1 MATRKTKRE
10 EPKEPRHKLDRQL
23 MEQLMLGTGRVRR
36 FTQDTPILPDVWL
49 EYARGRDDEDERQ
62 TRTPETADT
71 DDPFPPIK
79 LLLTPLREKSSGTVA
94 QELRRR
100 LREDRATKEW
110 RAFGHDPDKQP
121 RVVYNQSTVAATLY
135 FEDLIRV
142 VLPMTSWWARLDKQW
157 KIQGL
162 EAPEVRDILADAVQD
177 PEHPPLAPTGE
188 KKGEK
193 RRLPPALLWMI
204 RVVGALALVHRGQR
218 LPERFYSRRGAG
230 EARPEDWRVL
240 VDAVADAIRG
250 VPSDLAESTALVHSV
265 SLNREA
271 TPTVARSTLAVKADA
286 ARRLFDISCA
296 DLAWAVVDSGI
307 DAGHP
312 AFRKRK
318 DQEDDKDRNLRPQA
332 FRDDEG
338 EMENCTRVVETYDF
352 SQIDL
357 LLDPETSEQP
367 ENLKRRLKGK
377 RGKELREQLKILNES
392 LSSGRSV
399 DWKLI
404 APLLRIPQD
413 EGEEKYI
420 PPVHDHGTHVAGILA
435 GDWKKA
441 ESQGVLEDD
450 LVGVCPD
457 LRLYDLRVLN
467 EKGSGDE
474 FAVMAALQ
482 FVRYLNST
490 NDYMA
495 VHGINMS
502 LSIPHDV
509 SNYACGRTPVCE
521 ECERVISSGV
531 VVVAAAGN
539 QGYRKLTTAEGQTAE
554 IYSNVSITDPGNAE
568 LVITVGATHRYRPH
582 TYGVSYFSSRGP
594 TGDGRSKPDLVAPG
608 EKITAPL
615 PGDAYGLKD
624 GTSMAAPH
632 VSGAA
637 ALLMARHNELVG
649 RPARIKQILCDTAT
663 DLGRERYFQGAGML
677 DALRALQSV

>member
-1 MATRKTKRE
+1 MATRKTKRD
-10 EPKEPRHKLDRQL
+10 EPREPLKLDRQL
-23 MEQLMLGTGRVRR
+23 MEQLLFGTGRVRR

-49 EYARGRDDEDERQ
+49 EVARGRDEDERQ
-62 TRTPETADT
+62 TRLEATNTG
-71 DDPFPPIK
+71 DPFPPIK
-79 LLLTPLREKSSGTVA
+79 LLLTPLREQTSGTVA

-100 LREDRATKEW
+100 LREDRATPEW
-110 RAFGHDPDKQP
+110 RAFGHDPDKLP

-142 VLPMTSWWARLDKQW
+142 ALPMTSWWARLDRQW

-162 EAPEVRDILADAVQD
+162 QIPEVRDILAEAVQD

-193 RRLPPALLWMI
+193 RRLLPALLWMI
-204 RVVGALALVHRGQR
+204 RVVGALARVHYGER
-218 LPERFYSRRGAG
+218 LPERFHGRRGAG

-240 VDAVADAIRG
+240 VDAVADVVRG
-250 VPSDLAESTALVHSV
+250 VPSDLEEDAALVHSI

-271 TPTVARSTLAVKADA
+271 TPTIARSTLAVKADA

-296 DLAWAVVDSGI
+296 ELAWAVIDSGI
-307 DAGHP
+307 DARHP
-312 AFRKRK
+312 AFRRR
-318 DQEDDKDRNLRPQA
+318 QDKQLRPKA
-332 FRDDEG
+332 FQDEKRRP
-338 EMENCTRVVETYDF
+338 ENCTRIVETYDF

-357 LLDPETSEQP
+357 LLDPETSDQP
-367 ENLKRRLKGK
+367 KHLKERLKGK
-377 RGKELREQLKILNES
+377 KGEELREQLKILNES

-413 EGEEKYI
+413 EGEEKYA
-420 PPVHDHGTHVAGILA
+420 PPGHDHGTHVAGILA

-450 LVGVCPD
+450 LIGVCPD

-467 EKGSGDE
+467 AEGSGDE

-509 SNYACGRTPVCE
+509 SNYACGRTPVCD
-521 ECERVISSGV
+521 ECERVVSSGV

-539 QGYRKLTTAEGQTAE
+539 QGYRKLATAEGQTAE
-554 IYSNVSITDPGNAE
+554 IYSNMSITDPGNAE

-594 TGDGRSKPDLVAPG
+594 TGDGRCKPDLVAPG

-615 PGDAYGLKD
+615 PDETYGLKD

-649 RPARIKQILCDTAT
+649 RPARIKQILCETAT